1 MHYAALQRLLIAM
14 TLRQVRESIESCAV
28 EMSSFIPSSASG
40 RIMDIDRCLPPA
52 TEGRIS
58 SCEALLRMRL
68 SSCVTLT
75 SSSSRMVSSS
85 RTRRRRSFSSSIS
98 FLFRDVCRRPSLSS
112 SLRHS
117 VLCFTQFPQGGPPRH
132 YLQKLSETGA
142 ALSSIKKRTF
152 VFRSLHT
159 EHDKDVLRRV
169 RIDFNV
175 GFAGGVWPF
184 KLDAGAK

>member
-1 MHYAALQRLLIAM
+1 M
-14 TLRQVRESIESCAV
+14 TLRQVRDSIESCAV

-98 FLFRDVCRRPSLSS
+98 FRFRDVCRRPSLSS

-132 YLQKLSETGA
+132 
-142 ALSSIKKRTF
+142 F
-152 VFRSLHT
+152 VFRSLHA